1 MKRILLVVPIVFLA
15 CSVVRPVSLPAPS
28 TTEAPKTYPSLLV
41 TDSTGHA
48 QWVYNAFVEG
58 DTLRG
63 VRNPQA
69 SRESIALPLSQVRS
83 VAAARFSTG
92 RTLGLLGTLGG
103 IVVAAALMSPKAV
116 YALDF

>member
-1 MKRILLVVPIVFLA
+1 MKRVLLLLPLVFLA
-15 CSVVRPVSLPAPS
+15 CSVVRPVSLPEP
-28 TTEAPKTYPSLLV
+28 TTREARKTYPVLLV
-41 TDSTGHA
+41 TDTTGHA

-69 SRESIALPLSQVRS
+69 SRESIALPLGQVKS

-92 RTLGLLGTLGG
+92 RTLGLFGTLAGM
-103 IVVAAALMSPKAV
+103 VVAAGLMAPKPDYV
-116 YALDF
+116 LDY

>member
-1 MKRILLVVPIVFLA
+1 MKRVLLVVPLVFLA
-15 CSVVRPVSLPAPS
+15 CSVVRPISLPAPS
-28 TTEAPKTYPSLLV
+28 TSEHPTTYSALLV
-41 TDSTGHA
+41 TDATGHA

-69 SRESIALPLSQVRS
+69 SREHIALPLSQVKS

-92 RTLGLLGTLGG
+92 RTLGLVGTLGG
-103 IVVAAALMSPKAV
+103 MVVAVALLMPQPDYV
-116 YALDF
+116 Y

>member
-1 MKRILLVVPIVFLA
+1 MKRVLLVVPLVFLA

-28 TTEAPKTYPSLLV
+28 TTEARKTYPSLLV
-41 TDSTGHA
+41 TDATGHA

-69 SRESIALPLSQVRS
+69 SRERVALPLGQVKS

-103 IVVAAALMSPKAV
+103 MVVAIALMAPKPV
-116 YALDF
+116 YMFNY

>member
-1 MKRILLVVPIVFLA
+1 MKRVLLVLPIVFLA

-28 TTEAPKTYPSLLV
+28 TSESPKTYPALLV

-69 SRESIALPLSQVRS
+69 SREHIALPLSQVKS

-103 IVVAAALMSPKAV
+103 MVVAVALLIPQPDYV
-116 YALDF
+116 Y

>member
-1 MKRILLVVPIVFLA
+1 MKRGLLVVPLVFLA
-15 CSVVRPVSLPAPS
+15 CSVVRPISLPTPS
-28 TTEAPKTYPSLLV
+28 TSESPKTYPALLV

-69 SRESIALPLSQVRS
+69 SREHIALPLSQVKS

-103 IVVAAALMSPKAV
+103 MVVAVALLMPQPDYV
-116 YALDF
+116 Y

>member
-1 MKRILLVVPIVFLA
+1 MKRVLVAVPLVLLA

-28 TTEAPKTYPSLLV
+28 TGEARTTYAALLV
-41 TDSTGHA
+41 TDSAGHA

-69 SRESIALPLSQVRS
+69 SRESIALPLSQVKS
-83 VAAARFSTG
+83 VGAARFSTG

-103 IVVAAALMSPKAV
+103 MVVAAVLMAPKP
-116 YALDF
+116 DFVIID